1 MSSIK
6 IISSGFFTTVQDRGR
21 YGYRGFGMPVSGAM
35 DFFSHM
41 AGNLLVGNDPREASL
56 EITMKGPEIKFSRR
70 TMISITGAE
79 MNPVIN
85 GKPVEMWTSIIAG
98 RGDKLSFGSLTSGAR
113 SYLSFAGGI
122 DVPEIMGSRSTYI
135 RGGIGGHMGRKLE
148 ENDNIRLF
156 PAITMFRKK
165 HRLPLSLI
173 PEWRAEMAL
182 HIIKGVDFD
191 EFSTESSDILLNSIF
206 EVTNY
211 SDRMGIRLS
220 GPHLTHRN
228 KADVISYPLVPGTIQ
243 VPGDG
248 NPVIMLADSQT
259 IGGYTQIANI
269 ITADIWKAGQL
280 KPGDKVQF
288 GMVEPDEA
296 INYLSDLLNE
306 LFSAFGINRMPEF

>member
-6 IISSGFFTTVQDRGR
+6 IISSGFFTTIQDGGR
-21 YGYRGFGMPVSGAM
+21 YGYRSFGMPVSGAM

-56 EITMKGPEIKFSRR
+56 ECTIKGPEIRFSRR
-70 TMISITGAE
+70 TMIAITGAE
-79 MNPVIN
+79 MDPMIN

-98 RGDKLSFGSLTSGAR
+98 RRDKLSFGSITSGTR
-113 SYLSFAGGI
+113 SYVSFAGGI

-135 RGGIGGHMGRKLE
+135 RGRLGGYMGRKLE
-148 ENDNIRLF
+148 ENDRIKIF
-156 PAITMFRKK
+156 PAIILFRRKR
-165 HRLPLSLI
+165 RLPLSLI
-173 PEWRAEMAL
+173 PEWRKETTL
-182 HIIKGVDFD
+182 KIIKGVDYD
-191 EFSTESSDILLNSIF
+191 MFSSETSELLLNSAF

-220 GPHLTHRN
+220 GPFLKHKH

-269 ITADIWKAGQL
+269 ITADIWKTGQL
-280 KPGDKVQF
+280 KPGDKVRF
-288 GMVEPDEA
+288 GLIEPDEA
-296 INYLSDLLNE
+296 VRTLSALLNE
-306 LFSAFGINRMPEF
+306 LFSTFGINRLPAI